1 MSESLIDKKKNELA
15 GIIPT
20 SEILEQDQD
29 INTFTDKPIKKL
41 DWKGFFKNV
50 LHNFILIII
59 WGFIGG
65 NMVYLMNAKSDKL
78 AEWFPTDPNKFP
90 YKEVFHN
97 KVSFPYTL
105 TGNYSKMFG
114 ESARDSYIYNSAIIK
129 KMFNFFKEKNAEN
142 YVFCTGLFIVI
153 LCILFTC
160 PIGYFTTIMGEF
172 KSAKFEA
179 FILLFVFGISLL
191 WPMLISYAQFFQI
204 IYKLLIIPIITEFSA
219 IKKIVASKLYY
230 MKIGFG
236 FLTILSASKYLDS
249 ISAISMAFV
258 LFFFRNNI

>member
-1 MSESLIDKKKNELA
+1 MSKSLIDKKKNELT
-15 GIIPT
+15 GIINT
-20 SEILEQDQD
+20 SEILDQD
-29 INTFTDKPIKKL
+29 TNTITEQPIKKL
-41 DWKGFFKNV
+41 DWKGFFKNL

-65 NMVYLMNAKSDKL
+65 NMVYLMNAKSDQL

-90 YKEVFHN
+90 YKDVFPN
-97 KVSFPYTL
+97 KASFPYTL

-114 ESARDSYIYNSAIIK
+114 ESARDSYIYNSDTIK
-129 KMFNFFKEKNAEN
+129 KMFKFFKEKNADN
-142 YVFCTGLFIVI
+142 YVFCFGLFIVI
-153 LCILFTC
+153 ICILFTC
-160 PIGYFTTIMGEF
+160 PIGFFTSIIGEF
-172 KSAKFEA
+172 KSAKYEA
-179 FILLFVFGISLL
+179 FVLLFVFGISLL

-204 IYKLLIIPIITEFSA
+204 IYKLLILPIITEFSA

-236 FLTILSASKYLDS
+236 FLTILSASKYLDY

-258 LFFFRNNI
+258 LFISRNNI

>member
-1 MSESLIDKKKNELA
+1 MSESLIDKKKNELT

-20 SEILEQDQD
+20 SEILDQD
-29 INTFTDKPIKKL
+29 TNTITEQPIKKL
-41 DWKGFFKNV
+41 DWKGFFKNL

-65 NMVYLMNAKSDKL
+65 NMVYLMNAKSDQL

-90 YKEVFHN
+90 YKDVFPN
-97 KVSFPYTL
+97 TASFPYTL

-114 ESARDSYIYNSAIIK
+114 ESARDSYIYNSDTIK
-129 KMFNFFKEKNAEN
+129 KMFKFFKEKNADN
-142 YVFCTGLFIVI
+142 YVFCFGLFIVI
-153 LCILFTC
+153 ICILFTC
-160 PIGYFTTIMGEF
+160 PIGFFTSIIGEF
-172 KSAKFEA
+172 KSAKYEA
-179 FILLFVFGISLL
+179 FVLLFVFGISLL

-204 IYKLLIIPIITEFSA
+204 IYKLLMLPIITEFSA

-258 LFFFRNNI
+258 LFISRNDI

>member
-1 MSESLIDKKKNELA
+1 MSESLIDKKKNELT
-15 GIIPT
+15 GIIPS
-20 SEILEQDQD
+20 SEILDQD

-50 LHNFILIII
+50 LHNIILIII

-90 YKEVFHN
+90 YKEVFTI
-97 KVSFPYTL
+97 KASFPYTL
-105 TGNYSKMFG
+105 TGTYSKMFG
-114 ESARDSYIYNSAIIK
+114 ESARDSYIYNSDIIK
-129 KMFNFFKEKNAEN
+129 KMFNFFKEKKSDD
-142 YVFCTGLFIVI
+142 YVFFTGLIIVI

-160 PIGYFTTIMGEF
+160 PIGFLTTIMGEF
-172 KSAKFEA
+172 KSAKYEA
-179 FILLFVFGISLL
+179 FVLLFVFGISLL

-258 LFFFRNNI
+258 LFLEIIF